1 MVLVVR
7 TISGADVDLNIVSRQ
22 DCRLVGKGQ
31 NTRVR
36 VDDQLGW
43 VAA

>member
-7 TISGADVDLNIVSRQ
+7 AISGADVDLNIVSRQ
-22 DCRLVGKGQ
+22 DRRLVGKGQ

-36 VDDQLGW
+36 VDDQLAW